1 MSYRSHADLGGR
13 EGEGPVLPEPEHVRF
28 REPWHARAMALTVA
42 MGATGAWNLDQGRA
56 ARETLPDYARR
67 SYYQIWLGGL
77 QQLMQERG
85 LLLPDEL
92 AAGQAL
98 HPAPAVPRVLTAE
111 SVAAVLARGAPT
123 QRPAP
128 GAARFAVGDPV
139 RTIPGERPHHC
150 RLPRYAQGRRGV
162 VERLHGA
169 HVWPDTNSRG
179 LGEQPQ
185 WLYTVVFDGAELWGA
200 DAQPGLS
207 VSIDAFEPYLEP
219 CPPAP

>member
-1 MSYRSHADLGGR
+1 MTYLSHADLGGR
-13 EGEGPVLPEPEHVRF
+13 EGDGPVLPESEHVRF
-28 REPWHARAMALTVA
+28 REPWHARAMALTLA

-56 ARETLPDYARR
+56 ARETLPDYAQR
-67 SYYQIWLGGL
+67 SYYQIWLGAL

-92 AAGQAL
+92 AAGRAL
-98 HPAPAVPRVLTAE
+98 H
-111 SVAAVLARGAPT
+111 
-123 QRPAP
+123 PAP
-128 GAARFAVGDPV
+128 GAARYAVGDPV
-139 RTIPGERPHHC
+139 RTVPGDRPHHC

-162 VERLHGA
+162 IERVHGA

-185 WLYTVVFDGAELWGA
+185 WLYTVVFEGTELWGA
-200 DAQPGLS
+200 GAQPGLT

-219 CPPAP
+219 CPEPA